1 MRKFTIL
8 LFTVVVILSVAY
20 MGLIAYSAFIN
31 NYSAEFIFDED
42 ETTTV
47 ETTEATTET
56 TTETTTAATEIN
68 LIMIGDMLAHEG
80 VYGSGRQD
88 DGTYNFDHLFAH
100 IKDDIQAS
108 DMALVNQEVILGGTE
123 LGLSGYPLFN
133 SPTELGDSLA
143 AAGFNIVLHATNHAL
158 DKGAVDIDNTINFW
172 KTKHPETAFLGI
184 HDTQEDYDSRS
195 VYYYEKQG
203 LRVAVMNYTYGTNGI
218 PLPSG
223 REYMVNLLD
232 EEKIKADMAEAKEN
246 ADFLV
251 VCPHWGTEYVTEATD
266 SEKQWAK
273 FFADNGADLII
284 GTHPHVIQQVETIT
298 GSSGNSTLVFYS
310 LGNFV
315 SNQDMNITMLG
326 AMAKVTISNEG
337 GTARIKDYEAVPL
350 VTHMLFGRGLITT
363 YKLSDYTPELAAENK
378 IHLYQSGLTVDWLKE
393 TSRSILGGAYKE

>member
-56 TTETTTAATEIN
+56 TAAATEIN

-123 LGLSGYPLFN
+123 LGLSGHPLFN

-158 DKGAVDIDNTINFW
+158 DKGAVGIDNTINFW
-172 KTKHPETAFLGI
+172 KTKHPETAFFRHTRHSG
-184 HDTQEDYDSRS
+184 
-195 VYYYEKQG
+195 G
-203 LRVAVMNYTYGTNGI
+203 L
-218 PLPSG
+218 
-223 REYMVNLLD
+223 
-232 EEKIKADMAEAKEN
+232 
-246 ADFLV
+246 
-251 VCPHWGTEYVTEATD
+251 
-266 SEKQWAK
+266 
-273 FFADNGADLII
+273 
-284 GTHPHVIQQVETIT
+284 
-298 GSSGNSTLVFYS
+298 
-310 LGNFV
+310 
-315 SNQDMNITMLG
+315 
-326 AMAKVTISNEG
+326 
-337 GTARIKDYEAVPL
+337 
-350 VTHMLFGRGLITT
+350 
-363 YKLSDYTPELAAENK
+363 
-378 IHLYQSGLTVDWLKE
+378 
-393 TSRSILGGAYKE
+393 